1 MKFLKPLYIAVITV
15 MTPTAFAQDAQFT
28 QCINNLSDAAS
39 QAGVSRHTFQQYT
52 ANLVPDTSLLEK
64 LNYQPEFRTP
74 IWDYLSSLVD
84 EERIIDGQAKLREYH
99 QDFQRMNQQFG
110 IDPATVAAVWGVESN
125 YGKNQG
131 KYSLVEALGTLSCM
145 GRRQEFFRKEFF
157 ATLRIIQSG
166 DISADRLVGSWAGAF
181 GHTQFMPTT
190 FERLAIDFD
199 KDGRRDLIDSSI
211 DAIGSAANYLKR
223 NGWQTGQPWGFEVK
237 IPAGLSTVGEGRR
250 QKKSISYWMSKGVTT
265 IDGQALSHLVSNT
278 QQAGLLL
285 PAGSTGPAFLVFK
298 NFDVIYSYNAAESYA
313 LAIAHLSDR
322 LRGGSSFV
330 TPWPTDDLGL
340 SRAERRQLQELLLS
354 RGYDIGEADGV
365 IGSKS
370 RDAIKAEQA
379 RLGMKVDGRASQKI
393 LKALQQ

>member
-1 MKFLKPLYIAVITV
+1 
-15 MTPTAFAQDAQFT
+15 
-28 QCINNLSDAAS
+28 
-39 QAGVSRHTFQQYT
+39 
-52 ANLVPDTSLLEK
+52 
-64 LNYQPEFRTP
+64 
-74 IWDYLSSLVD
+74 
-84 EERIIDGQAKLREYH
+84 
-99 QDFQRMNQQFG
+99 
-110 IDPATVAAVWGVESN
+110 
-125 YGKNQG
+125 
-131 KYSLVEALGTLSCM
+131 
-145 GRRQEFFRKEFF
+145 
-157 ATLRIIQSG
+157 
-166 DISADRLVGSWAGAF
+166 
-181 GHTQFMPTT
+181 MPTT

-199 KDGRRDLIDSSI
+199 KDGRRDLMDSSV
-211 DAIGSAANYLKR
+211 DAIGSTANYLKR

-237 IPAGLSTVGEGRR
+237 IPAGMSTAGEGRR
-250 QKKSISYWMSKGVTT
+250 QKKSISHWMSKGVTT
-265 IDGQALSHLVSNT
+265 IDGQALSNLASNT

-285 PAGSTGPAFLVFK
+285 PAGPTGPAFLVFK

-322 LRGGSSFV
+322 LRGAGPFV

-379 RLGMKVDGRASQKI
+379 RLGMKIDGRAGQKI